1 MNLPAHSKIGASSM
15 KRWAACPGSV
25 KLSEGIE
32 SRSSV
37 FAEEGTKA
45 HELAEKWLNEGE
57 HAMAGYP
64 VDMVEHVSVYID
76 AVMERWDAGSVNTV
90 LVEQRFHLHELHSDL
105 FGTSDAIVW
114 QPAIERLSVIDLKY
128 GAGVPVEVEDNP
140 QLQYYALGALL
151 ANKQWKPREVE
162 VVIVQP
168 RCPHPDGPVRTQ
180 VLQVVDLLDFA
191 ADLVEAV
198 KRTEEASAAYDLED
212 TPSYKAYWFELYLT
226 LGDHCRFCPA
236 AAICPKQRSNAQELA
251 KIAFT
256 PGVSYDAQQLADTL
270 EWLPIL
276 EAWIK
281 NTREFAYAE
290 AEKGHDIP
298 RHKLVEKRA
307 TRKWRDPI
315 EAWKHLKAAGVD
327 YSEALEEP
335 ALKSPAAIEKL
346 LPKDKRTI
354 LDELTVKESSGH
366 TLVHESDKREAI
378 KVDAKSAFAN
388 T

>member
-15 KRWAACPGSV
+15 YRWAACPGSV

-45 HELAEKWLNEGE
+45 HELGEKWLLEGE
-57 HAMAGYP
+57 TAIAGYP
-64 VDMVEHVSVYID
+64 VDMVEHVSVYVD
-76 AVMERWDAGSVNTV
+76 AVAERQDDAPNNNRL

-114 QPAIERLSVIDLKY
+114 QPSIERLSVIDLKY

-168 RCPHPDGPVRTQ
+168 RCPHPDGPVRAQ

-198 KRTEEASAAYDLED
+198 KRTEEASAAYLCADSGPLE
-212 TPSYKAYWFELYLT
+212 ARWQRMYLHA
-226 LGDHCRFCPA
+226 GDHCRFCPA
-236 AAICPKQRSNAQELA
+236 AAICPAQKNKAQQLA
-251 KIAFT
+251 KQAFA
-256 PGVSYDAQQLADTL
+256 PGLPYDAQQLAETL
-270 EWLPIL
+270 EWLPVL

-298 RHKLVEKRA
+298 RHKIVPKRA
-307 TRKWRDPI
+307 TRR
-315 EAWKHLKAAGVD
+315 WKDEGSAILWLKQQGVD
-327 YSEALEEP
+327 PYGEAP
-335 ALKSPAAIEKL
+335 VVTPAAAEKL
-346 LPKDKRTI
+346 LPKDQRKI
-354 LDELTVKESSGH
+354 LDDLCVKESSGH
-366 TLVHESDKREAI
+366 TLVHESDRREAI

-388 T
+388 Q